1 MTTRELE
8 PERLIMLGTPQSY
21 EPREKKYLRRT
32 AHYKGVYNKEESTL
46 FHIIPVARTFR
57 DECHLSFGPESPI
70 IHILKKLKESWQP
83 THWFLS
89 ATPCPSCPCNT
100 QAFMRLTE
108 TPE

>member
-32 AHYKGVYNKEESTL
+32 AYYEGVDGKEQSIL
-46 FHIIPVARTFR
+46 IYIIPVARIFR

-70 IHILKKLKESWQP
+70 VSVLKDLKESW
-83 THWFLS
+83 
-89 ATPCPSCPCNT
+89 
-100 QAFMRLTE
+100 
-108 TPE
+108 